1 MIFLDFEV
9 IVDILLRVIDK
20 IKHQAKVFV
29 LNFAL
34 LRKLSVQVIQID
46 IFKSLIKVSLTF
58 LDCLFSEL

>member
-9 IVDILLRVIDK
+9 IVDILLRIIDK

-46 IFKSLIKVSLTF
+46 IFKSLIKVSSTF
-58 LDCLFSEL
+58 LDLNSEL

>member
-46 IFKSLIKVSLTF
+46 IFKSLIKVSSTF
-58 LDCLFSEL
+58 LDLNSEL